1 MDHLELSTIP
11 GIIVSRVTNISG
23 KDNKDTK
30 FSGFFIKIVVDYR
43 DVLGTKEI
51 SEMNEIPV
59 FNYTVELVC
68 YDTVYIT
75 VTLIPYLECNN
86 SEKLTTCKKIKDE
99 TVVVNAINNSVNNY

>member
-1 MDHLELSTIP
+1 MYHLEFSPIP
-11 GIIVSRVTNISG
+11 GISISRVKNLSA
-23 KDNKDTK
+23 KDDKDTK

-43 DVLGTKEI
+43 DVLGTEEI

-59 FNYTVELVC
+59 FNYTLELVC

-99 TVVVNAINNSVNNY
+99 TVVVNAIDNAVND